1 MGVMTE
7 IVVPYQFTQVT
18 PDGCE
23 SIQTNI
29 AVEYPVS
36 LTVNGEIWLTFQC
49 TPQFLEALAVGFL
62 YNEGFIFSLDEVAN
76 IHVCDSKDNVDIW
89 LNHSVKKPL
98 SWKRTSGCH
107 GGTTSM
113 DLDRDNFQPIT
124 HPAPSSPQQI
134 FSLVDEFLTK
144 QPPHSESGGVHT
156 SALADHGHIHLL
168 LHDIGRHN
176 SFDKIAGFILL
187 EKIRLEN
194 PAILTS
200 GRASSDMLQKTIR
213 MQIPYLI
220 TMRSTS
226 RTGIELAE
234 EWGIT
239 LISGARRGRFTILA
253 HPERIDLSD

>member
-1 MGVMTE
+1 M
-7 IVVPYQFTQVT
+7 VVQLRWTWTAIIP
-18 PDGCE
+18 
-23 SIQTNI
+23 
-29 AVEYPVS
+29 
-36 LTVNGEIWLTFQC
+36 
-49 TPQFLEALAVGFL
+49 
-62 YNEGFIFSLDEVAN
+62 
-76 IHVCDSKDNVDIW
+76 
-89 LNHSVKKPL
+89 
-98 SWKRTSGCH
+98 
-107 GGTTSM
+107 
-113 DLDRDNFQPIT
+113 T
-124 HPAPSSPQQI
+124 HHTPAPSSPQQI

-226 RTGIELAE
+226 RTGLNWRKSGVSHSSAE
-234 EWGIT
+234 HGEGGLPSCT
-239 LISGARRGRFTILA
+239 SRT
-253 HPERIDLSD
+253 D